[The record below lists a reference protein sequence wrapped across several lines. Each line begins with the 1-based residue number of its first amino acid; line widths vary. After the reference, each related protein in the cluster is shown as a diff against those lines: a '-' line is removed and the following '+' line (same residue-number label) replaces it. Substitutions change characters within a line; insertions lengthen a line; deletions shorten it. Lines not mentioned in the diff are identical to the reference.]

1 MRVRRLVVFAL
12 AVGALAALAAGVDV
26 PPGVA
31 ASATGRASVHLVRLL
46 DEAPDSLPG
55 RIGPV
60 HDVRLRLVEGNVLLL
75 KHNGKFIALLPIE
88 RRSGAAESLV
98 YFYYIEG
105 SPFLWVLPGSRERAI
120 RSVADGGEIRFD
132 LSRLIWRAGPG
143 EGWIYF
149 PDDADNAGLKFSV
162 VSGKN
167 VDQADPHDTK
177 YWVELGTPGASGF

>member
-12 AVGALAALAAGVDV
+12 AGGALAALFAGVDP

-46 DEAPDSLPG
+46 DEVPDSLPG

-75 KHNGKFIALLPIE
+75 KHNGTFIALLPIE

-98 YFYYIEG
+98 YFYYSEG
-105 SPFLWVLPGSRERAI
+105 NPFLWVLPGSRERAI
-120 RSVADGGEIRFD
+120 RSVADGGEIRFEP
-132 LSRLIWRAGPG
+132 SRLIWRAGPG

-149 PDDADNAGLKFSV
+149 PDDAGNAGLKFSV
-162 VSGKN
+162 VSGKS
-167 VDQADPHDTK
+167 VDQADPRDTK